1 VHHQRGTIAKIE
13 TFFENYKKFVKFFM
27 KWPFGCMKLDQI
39 TIFESESQKIIK
51 VQARTWQGVGK
62 DFPRSWQAQAS
73 YLSLPT
79 ACEVLGKG
87 FGSTGSLDK
96 AFGRISVQNRLS

>member
-39 TIFESESQKIIK
+39 TIFESESQKN
-51 VQARTWQGVGK
+51 QQGTGK
-62 DFPRSWQAQAS
+62 DLARCRQGLPKELASSSKLFELAYSLRSTWEGLWK
-73 YLSLPT
+73 Y
-79 ACEVLGKG
+79 G
-87 FGSTGSLDK
+87 FS
-96 AFGRISVQNRLS
+96 

>member
-1 VHHQRGTIAKIE
+1 MGKQFPNMLTALSHKKI
-13 TFFENYKKFVKFFM
+13 
-27 KWPFGCMKLDQI
+27 
-39 TIFESESQKIIK
+39 SK

-62 DFPRSWQAQAS
+62 DLARGSQAQAS

-87 FGSTGSLDK
+87 FGSTGFLDK
-96 AFGRISVQNRLS
+96 AFGRINVHNRLS